1 MSFSGNS
8 SGLAVLRLFRLMRIV
23 KIVRFLPGL
32 QRQLMVMFYSVDHV
46 AVFFVLLA
54 FFLFISALLGMSIFG
69 CKFCTLFSA
78 QPPSSM
84 TTTSRN
90 QANSTTMVPPK
101 QFMNLVNKTSI
112 CQISVLALPPTG
124 ANNNEEMEFGG
135 DFLDCPLAN
144 FDSLSQAIL
153 TVLQV

>member
-32 QRQLMVMFYSVDHV
+32 QHQLMVMFYSVDHV

-78 QPPSSM
+78 QPPSM
-84 TTTSRN
+84 TTTNRN
-90 QANSTTMVPPK
+90 QANSTTMAPK
-101 QFMNLVNKTSI
+101 QFTSI
-112 CQISVLALPPTG
+112 CQISVLALPATG
-124 ANNNEEMEFGG
+124 DDANNNEEMEFGG

-153 TVLQV
+153 TVLQVWLFFK